1 MTLARAVVMKCW
13 ERKLL
18 PRDAEGRW
26 EGCDHPSKKRSDCR
40 RVKGDGYLS
49 KKKTKKQKTGLDF
62 LSHEKKQTE
71 VYAADI
77 TSAVLISCYLIFQT
91 LNMLQEALVSCSNPL
106 AFLFSISRTISIIS
120 FSCEKARD
128 WKFPGVFKG

>member
-13 ERKLL
+13 EWKLL

-49 KKKTKKQKTGLDF
+49 KKNKKTKQDLVFSAT
-62 LSHEKKQTE
+62 KKSKRKSMQ
-71 VYAADI
+71 
-77 TSAVLISCYLIFQT
+77 QT
-91 LNMLQEALVSCSNPL
+91 LPL
-106 AFLFSISRTISIIS
+106 LF
-120 FSCEKARD
+120 
-128 WKFPGVFKG
+128 

>member
-13 ERKLL
+13 EWKLL

-49 KKKTKKQKTGLDF
+49 KKNKTKQNRTWFSQPG
-62 LSHEKKQTE
+62 KK
-71 VYAADI
+71 ANG
-77 TSAVLISCYLIFQT
+77 SLCSRHYLCCF
-91 LNMLQEALVSCSNPL
+91 N
-106 AFLFSISRTISIIS
+106 
-120 FSCEKARD
+120 
-128 WKFPGVFKG
+128 